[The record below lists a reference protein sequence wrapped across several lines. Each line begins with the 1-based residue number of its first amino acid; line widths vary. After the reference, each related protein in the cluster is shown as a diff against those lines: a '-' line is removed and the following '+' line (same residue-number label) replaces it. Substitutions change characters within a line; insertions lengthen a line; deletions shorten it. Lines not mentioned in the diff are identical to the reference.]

1 MHLSRDTYF
10 WFEVHSGK
18 QGHVVQQASSVAA
31 KSMLQAS
38 RANTADQQ
46 TVTHLSILPQELSIS
61 SVDDTACNPIADSI
75 AERAKL
81 WNVARYASL
90 VA

>member
-18 QGHVVQQASSVAA
+18 QGHVVHQASSVAA
-31 KSMLQAS
+31 KSLLQAS
-38 RANTADQQ
+38 RSETADHR
-46 TVTHLSILPQELSIS
+46 TATRLSILPQELPVS
-61 SVDDTACNPIADSI
+61 SVDDTACSPVADSI
-75 AERAKL
+75 AQRAKL
-81 WNVARYASL
+81 WTVARYASL